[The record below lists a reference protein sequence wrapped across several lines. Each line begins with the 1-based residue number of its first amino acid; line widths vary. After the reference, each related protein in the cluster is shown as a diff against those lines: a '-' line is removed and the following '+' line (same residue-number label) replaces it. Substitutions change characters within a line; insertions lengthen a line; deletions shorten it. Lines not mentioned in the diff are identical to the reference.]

1 MTVTK
6 KPRADGSFYFWID
19 FTHEFP
25 DGTKH
30 RVRQNSQYST
40 ERGAEKEEQDLRE
53 ALAKGYRAGKK
64 PTDAPALTF
73 AEAVTKYL
81 TPDAALNNGARWKKD
96 KRQTLERTLLP
107 RFGAMPLTAITNDEL
122 RSFLAEQMARK
133 TRRGAA
139 PAPGTLNSYLRIVS
153 RTLRLAFEAGRLP
166 AMPKIPYVTEAKVQP
181 VDESLYLG
189 FEELP
194 ALLDAAAPWPETRR
208 LLLVGAKT
216 GLRIGEILALR
227 WDAIDFAAGQLMVRW
242 TLVRGEDGWVEEKPK
257 SGHDRAVSLG
267 PSALAALREQRHLR
281 GPYVFCK
288 EDGGQMNYD
297 EADTC
302 LERVVRAAGPA
313 MAKVK
318 GFHILRH
325 TAASHLVMSGVPLE
339 TVQVILGHEDLK
351 TTQRYRHLAPNTL
364 KAAMEKLG

>member
-6 KPRADGSFYFWID
+6 KLRADGTPYFWID
-19 FTHEFP
+19 YVHVFA

-30 RVRQNSQYST
+30 RVRKNSKYT
-40 ERGAEKEEQDLRE
+40 VERKAEQEEQDIRA
-53 ALAKGYRAGKK
+53 ALDNDFRAGRK

-73 AEAVTKYL
+73 AAAVTKYL
-81 TPDAALNNGARWKKD
+81 EPDALLNNGARWTKD
-96 KRQTLERTLLP
+96 KKQTLARTLLP
-107 RFGAMPLTAITNDEL
+107 RFGALPLEAITNDEL
-122 RSFLAEQMARK
+122 RSFLGEQMVRK
-133 TRRGAA
+133 TRRGGA
-139 PAPGTLNSYLRIVS
+139 PKPGTLNSYLRIVS
-153 RTLRLAFEAGRLP
+153 RVLHLAHEAGRLDKL
-166 AMPKIPYVTEAKVQP
+166 PKIPYVEEPKVQP
-181 VDESLYLG
+181 VDESLYLS
-189 FEELP
+189 FDELP
-194 ALLDAAAPWPETRR
+194 VLLDAAAPWPEVRR

-242 TLVRGEDGWVEEKPK
+242 TLVRGEAGWVEEKPK

-281 GPYVFCK
+281 GAYVFCK
-288 EDGGQMNYD
+288 EDGEQMNYD

-313 MAKVK
+313 MAKVR